1 MMVQHHE
8 KYEEIHGEDK
18 IVMMDADE
26 HRKLHTRLR
35 KEGKCTI
42 PAEELQVISQA
53 AYARTDKGKEA
64 HRRTKRKQHQIMD
77 SKENCLQFYETI
89 KTNVMIVEKVRF
101 NPNTGAVWYSNCF
114 RSNCKAKL
122 RFIDI

>member
-42 PAEELQVISQA
+42 PAKELQAISQA
-53 AYARTDKGKEA
+53 AYARTDKGIET
-64 HRRTKRKQHQIMD
+64 HRRCKRKQSLIMD
-77 SKENCLQFYETI
+77 SKENCLQFYETV
-89 KTNVMIVEKVRF
+89 KTNVMIVEKIRF
-101 NPNTGAVWYSNCF
+101 NPNTGAIWYFSCF
-114 RSNCKAKL
+114 RGSHKNKL
-122 RFIDI
+122 KFIDI

>member
-42 PAEELQVISQA
+42 PVEELQVISQA
-53 AYARTDKGKEA
+53 AYMRTDKGKSY
-64 HRRTKRKQHQIMD
+64 HRKYKQRYDRSLM
-77 SKENCLQFYETI
+77 SKENCITFNEVV
-89 KTNVMIVEKVRF
+89 KPNVLLVERITV
-101 NPNTGAVWYSNCF
+101 NPNTDTVMFMSTF
-114 RSNCKAKL
+114 RSSNKQKL
-122 RFIDI
+122 MLIDI